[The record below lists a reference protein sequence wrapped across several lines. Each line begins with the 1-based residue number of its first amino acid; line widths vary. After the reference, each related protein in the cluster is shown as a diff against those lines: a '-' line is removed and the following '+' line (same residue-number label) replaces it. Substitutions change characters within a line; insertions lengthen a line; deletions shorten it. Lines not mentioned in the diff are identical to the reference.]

1 MRILSFDI
9 ESTTGSHN
17 DGSMCTFGYCL
28 ADYNFNITSQKDI
41 VMRPHTK
48 RIESKIKLHY
58 DKAQIK
64 SSPQFPY
71 FYNEIKELFKNCF
84 CIIGF
89 SIMNDVDFLN
99 NACEIYMLDKI
110 EYEFLDVQLIYKTVY
125 KRPTLSALSS
135 IAEELGIEYQAHRSD
150 EDARVTSLVLKHI
163 LNDTKLSLSE
173 LLKKYHITHGVN
185 NNTEISPCQNGVFTH
200 KEINYLVLE
209 FVKANYKHKRYYRGG
224 LSSKTFAFS
233 DNLKYDDV
241 DRFRQIIKR
250 IYDLNGRIGSIE
262 SSNVLVCDKENITE
276 KIARQLEERNR
287 NKERIKVISTEEFF
301 KMIGELP
308 TLDFSGDIALL
319 RAHRNEVK
327 RLRKLRK
334 QEEGKIMVNGKKPFN
349 KQYKNTDSK

>member
-1 MRILSFDI
+1 MQILSFDI

-28 ADYNFNITSQKDI
+28 ADYNFNITKQKDI
-41 VMRPHTK
+41 VMRPKTK

-58 DKAQIK
+58 DKAFIK
-64 SSPQFPY
+64 SSPQFPT
-71 FYNEIKELFKNCF
+71 FYGEIKELFKNSY

-89 SIMNDVDFLN
+89 SIMNDVEFLN

-125 KRPTLSALSS
+125 KKPTLSALST
-135 IAEELGIEYQAHRSD
+135 IAEELGIEYEAHRSD
-150 EDARVTSLVLKHI
+150 EDARVTLLVLKHI
-163 LNDTKLSLSE
+163 LNDTNLTLAE

-185 NNTEISPCQNGVFTH
+185 NNTEISPCQNGIFTH
-200 KEINYLVLE
+200 KEINYLILE

-233 DNLKYDDV
+233 DNLRYDDV
-241 DRFRQIIKR
+241 DKFRQIIKK

-276 KIARQLEERNR
+276 KISRQLQERNK
-287 NKERIKVISTEEFF
+287 NKERIKVISTTEFF
-301 KMIGELP
+301 EMIGELP
-308 TLDFSGDIALL
+308 KLDFSNDIALL

-334 QEEGKIMVNGKKPFN
+334 QEELKIMVNAKNPYNNSKK
-349 KQYKNTDSK
+349 DSK

>member
-1 MRILSFDI
+1 MQILSFDI

-28 ADYNFNITSQKDI
+28 ADYNFNITKQKDI
-41 VMRPHTK
+41 VMRPKTK

-58 DKAQIK
+58 DKAFIK
-64 SSPQFPY
+64 NSPQFPT
-71 FYNEIKELFKNCF
+71 FYDEIKELFKNSY

-89 SIMNDVDFLN
+89 SIMNDVEFLN
-99 NACEIYMLDKI
+99 NACEIFMLDKI

-125 KRPTLSALSS
+125 KKPTLSALSTL
-135 IAEELGIEYQAHRSD
+135 AEELGIEYEAHRSD
-150 EDARVTSLVLKHI
+150 EDARVTLLVLKHI
-163 LNDTKLSLSE
+163 LNDTNLTLAE
-173 LLKKYHITHGVN
+173 LLKKYHITHGIN

-200 KEINYLVLE
+200 KEINYLILE

-233 DNLKYDDV
+233 DNLRYDDV
-241 DRFRQIIKR
+241 DKFRQIIKK

-276 KIARQLEERNR
+276 KISRQLQERNK
-287 NKERIKVISTEEFF
+287 NKERIKVISTTEFF
-301 KMIGELP
+301 EMIGELP
-308 TLDFSGDIALL
+308 KLDFSNDIALL

-334 QEEGKIMVNGKKPFN
+334 QEELKIMVNAKKPHN
-349 KQYKNTDSK
+349 NSKKG

>member
-1 MRILSFDI
+1 MQILSFDI

-28 ADYNFNITSQKDI
+28 ADYNFNITKQKDI
-41 VMRPHTK
+41 VMRPKTK

-58 DKAQIK
+58 DKAFIK
-64 SSPQFPY
+64 NSPQFPT
-71 FYNEIKELFKNCF
+71 FYGEIKELFKNSYCV
-84 CIIGF
+84 IGF
-89 SIMNDVDFLN
+89 SIMNDVEFLN
-99 NACEIYMLDKI
+99 NACEIFMLDKI

-125 KRPTLSALSS
+125 KKPTLSALST
-135 IAEELGIEYQAHRSD
+135 IAEELGIEYEAHRSD
-150 EDARVTSLVLKHI
+150 EDARVTLLVLKHI
-163 LNDTKLSLSE
+163 LNDTNLTLAE

-185 NNTEISPCQNGVFTH
+185 NNTEISPCQNGIFTH
-200 KEINYLVLE
+200 KEINYLILE

-233 DNLKYDDV
+233 DNLRYDDV
-241 DRFRQIIKR
+241 DKFRQIIKK

-276 KIARQLEERNR
+276 KISRQLQERNK
-287 NKERIKVISTEEFF
+287 NKERIKVISTAEFF
-301 KMIGELP
+301 EMIGELP
-308 TLDFSGDIALL
+308 KLDFSNDIALL

-334 QEEGKIMVNGKKPFN
+334 QEELKIMVNAKKPYN
-349 KQYKNTDSK
+349 NSKKDSK